1 MLDSPAKP
9 LVSGRVFA
17 LAMAVM
23 SRLSAVWWLAL
34 AVLVI
39 NDHVL
44 KHAGVLPA
52 WLTGKLSDFAGLIV
66 APVLAARLLG
76 ARTTRARALAFAVV
90 VIPFCAAKL
99 FAAGADALVT
109 AIGWIGV
116 HWRLWCDPTD
126 LIALAVLPLAWRIAG
141 TSTPARGERL
151 RPAVILGAFACLAT
165 SVAVTGLYTS
175 AYLVNMT
182 LDPMEVRVFRARGPL
197 DCAAIASAPASALFA
212 TFDPARCRRLGP
224 GQYMPL
230 DQDAFEG
237 YPDAGAPAGAGP
249 PCDAVIIRVADL
261 PDTLLTWQQPGSV
274 FMGENTSNPPALRA
288 RDELDPHAIY
298 LERAG
303 DRIFAAASPLI
314 TSQSATIV
322 LPDVACDAF
331 PTGEIPIHGVD
342 AGADR

>member
-9 LVSGRVFA
+9 LVSGRIFA

-52 WLTGKLSDFAGLIV
+52 WLTGKVSDFAGLIV

-76 ARTTRARALAFAVV
+76 ARTTHARALAFAVV

-126 LIALAVLPLAWRIAG
+126 LIALAVLL
-141 TSTPARGERL
+141 
-151 RPAVILGAFACLAT
+151 
-165 SVAVTGLYTS
+165 
-175 AYLVNMT
+175 
-182 LDPMEVRVFRARGPL
+182 
-197 DCAAIASAPASALFA
+197 
-212 TFDPARCRRLGP
+212 
-224 GQYMPL
+224 
-230 DQDAFEG
+230 
-237 YPDAGAPAGAGP
+237 
-249 PCDAVIIRVADL
+249 
-261 PDTLLTWQQPGSV
+261 
-274 FMGENTSNPPALRA
+274 
-288 RDELDPHAIY
+288 
-298 LERAG
+298 
-303 DRIFAAASPLI
+303 
-314 TSQSATIV
+314 
-322 LPDVACDAF
+322 
-331 PTGEIPIHGVD
+331 
-342 AGADR
+342 